1 MAGKIVPALLLMGN
15 GSGSGC
21 GIGSGSGIG
30 SGIGSGCGSGS
41 GSGIGTAVAA
51 VEMVMAAYDRL
62 LVSGVGILDMLS
74 ISCVCPIR

>member
-15 GSGSGC
+15 GSGSGSGC
-21 GIGSGSGIG
+21 VSGSGS
-30 SGIGSGCGSGS
+30 GSGCGSGS
-41 GSGIGTAVAA
+41 GSGIGTSVAA

-62 LVSGVGILDMLS
+62 LVSGAGILDMLS